1 MKLFDKND
9 WLGGALPG
17 KDRQALPI
25 TVITVTTVGVAVFA
39 PSSALSSWGVTA
51 VHTVMCAACVLLLLR
66 RGEMVSGTGKWFFAN
81 SAVLFNPFYEFRLY
95 SREAWVCA
103 DIALAIALYMAFYRK
118 EELAPKRKAI
128 EWAFLVGG
136 YVSWFVLGQIA
147 VWAMPRLLNENPRF
161 DELLVF
167 PLLLAGITWF
177 AIIAIGIPIGIFLLV
192 SDFSKSIRR

>member
-25 TVITVTTVGVAVFA
+25 TVIIVTTVGVAVFV
-39 PSSALSSWGVTA
+39 PSSALSTWGVTA

-66 RGEMVSGTGKWFFAN
+66 RGEMVSGAEKWFFAN

-118 EELAPKRKAI
+118 EELAQKRKAI

-192 SDFSKSIRR
+192 SDFFKSIRR